1 VHFHKHG
8 FLKKFC
14 YLGLLIGQLLSS
26 KVLIHFQISSQ
37 NKTTKSVEKAMS
49 DVKSLT
55 ANVNNLTSS
64 NISDAA
70 KILLSLSEI
79 DPNKANVRISLRFKK
94 CSVFTKNMLD

>member
-1 VHFHKHG
+1 
-8 FLKKFC
+8 
-14 YLGLLIGQLLSS
+14 
-26 KVLIHFQISSQ
+26 
-37 NKTTKSVEKAMS
+37 MS